1 MGFSVQKLAFHFGNS
16 AKAGAFGNKFSLIM
30 NGDVAAARCHGQ
42 VQMLPGCGEG
52 RPSPVSRAGLH
63 GSRFSGRYVG
73 PQPLSPAKEASAWA
87 HVASPYP
94 GQPIAASMRQDF
106 CPGITGSGLCG
117 VRIFSVLFKGLF
129 SWFCIPTDVSCLG
142 RRGLSSDSHSC
153 LSCWSSVLLWE
164 YLLVIPWAIPLHR
177 WAVSAWV
184 AGLMYLLFQGAKNI
198 GVGLAIIPRDKP
210 ALFCPSGIAFGTK
223 QATFSPI
230 SARSCELNYG
240 VF

>member
-1 MGFSVQKLAFHFGNS
+1 
-16 AKAGAFGNKFSLIM
+16 M

-198 GVGLAIIPRDKP
+198 GVGNYTLRQASTVLSLWHCFWYKTSHIFPHLSQKLWAELRCILNENISVTMCVEDK
-210 ALFCPSGIAFGTK
+210 
-223 QATFSPI
+223 
-230 SARSCELNYG
+230 NYSLQILQ
-240 VF
+240 